1 MVGRNV
7 RVKFILRESERGLQ
21 ARSGG
26 RGEGACMHTV
36 SREAGICAHPN
47 YYVEMIKNTNKY

>member
-26 RGEGACMHTV
+26 ELGGGRACSHV
-36 SREAGICAHPN
+36 RAARLPDSKI
-47 YYVEMIKNTNKY
+47 